1 MEKVS
6 LKDVGG
12 LLRSQLGGSLMVPS
26 SHYPLLPLP
35 TIPSLGTQLSG
46 RGGGER
52 EGGRGREKRG
62 ETGERGKKCHYPLLP
77 LPTIPSLGTQLS
89 ETLLAHHHLIPFL
102 GLDDDQKY
110 ALINIDILKY
120 PKQPLSLVTPCYPS
134 PPSQS

>member
-1 MEKVS
+1 MWEGV
-6 LKDVGG
+6 
-12 LLRSQLGGSLMVPS
+12 LRSQLGGSLMVPS
-26 SHYPLLPLP
+26 SHYPLLPDP
-35 TIPSLGTQLSG
+35 TIQSLGTQLSG

-52 EGGRGREKRG
+52 EGGKKGG
-62 ETGERGKKCHYPLLP
+62 ETGEREEQKYHYPLLH

-120 PKQPLSLVTPCYPS
+120 PKQPLPLVTPCYPS
-134 PPSQS
+134 PPFQS